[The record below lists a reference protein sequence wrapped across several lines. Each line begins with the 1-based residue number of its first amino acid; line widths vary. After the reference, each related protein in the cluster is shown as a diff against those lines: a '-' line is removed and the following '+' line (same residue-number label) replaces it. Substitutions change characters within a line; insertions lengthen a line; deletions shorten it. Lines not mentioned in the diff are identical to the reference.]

1 MTLRTRQK
9 LGKYK
14 IVRRL
19 AAGPYANVYVAQ
31 DTIEGIRVA
40 LKIPHSTLVT
50 PDMLDDFRTEVRI
63 TAKLT
68 HPNILPIKNADF
80 IGDRFVIASPLGDES
95 LADRLRRRMALS
107 RAFEFSEQILSAV
120 AYAHD
125 QRVIHCDI
133 KPENLILFPDDRICL
148 TDFGISR
155 VARRTLSASGS
166 GTVGYIA
173 PEQAL
178 GQPRFQSDVFSTAVV
193 MYQMVTRERPTWP
206 FRWPLPGYQTL
217 RRNAPPAFIR
227 YLQRCLAVDYRLRYR
242 GGRQSLEAFER
253 IRPEI
258 DRFLARKQ
266 RTRRSTRRSTR

>member
-1 MTLRTRQK
+1 MTLRRRQK

-19 AAGPYANVYVAQ
+19 ASGPYANVYVAQ
-31 DTIEGIRVA
+31 DTIEGVRVA
-40 LKIPHSTLVT
+40 LKIPHATEVT
-50 PDMLDDFRTEVRI
+50 PDMLEDFRKEVRI
-63 TAKLT
+63 TAKLA
-68 HPNILPIKNADF
+68 HPNILTIKNADF
-80 IGDRFVIASPLGDES
+80 IGDRFVIASPLGAES
-95 LADRLRRRMALS
+95 LADRLKRRMALS
-107 RAFEFSEQILSAV
+107 RAFELSEQILSAV

-125 QRVIHCDI
+125 RHVIHCDI

-155 VARRTLSASGS
+155 VAHRTLSASGS
-166 GTVGYIA
+166 GTVGYVA

-178 GQPRFQSDVFSTAVV
+178 GQPRFESDVFSTAVV
-193 MYQMVTRERPTWP
+193 LYQMVTRERPTWP

-227 YLQRCLAVDYRLRYR
+227 YLQRCLEVDHRLRYR
-242 GGRQSLEAFER
+242 DGRQSQQAFLR

-258 DRFLARKQ
+258 EKFLARK
-266 RTRRSTRRSTR
+266 RKTRVRSRR